1 MQLPLTTLRQL
12 VRWYTGE
19 DIATGPRRSHV
30 VQRHAWYLFARAARE
45 MSPPYT
51 VETIAAE
58 IGLPS
63 STLWSLLQQPF
74 PEEVWLRFV
83 RHVVAAAKER

>member
-1 MQLPLTTLRQL
+1 MLLPLANLRRL

-19 DIATGPRRSHV
+19 DVCTSPRRSAV

-45 MSPPYT
+45 MSPPYAH
-51 VETIAAE
+51 EEIAKE
-58 IGLPS
+58 IGLPA
-63 STLWSLLQQPF
+63 STLWDLLRQPF